1 MFFMISRQGYYQSI
15 IREGKTMFDQE
26 LIVKRVQELRYDH
39 PRMGGKKLYYLMQQ
53 DMDML
58 GVKMGRDK
66 FFDLLRTSGL
76 LVKRRRKY
84 VITTQSHHRYR
95 VYGNV
100 LKGALIKSVN
110 RAWVCDITYIRI
122 RTGFMYLF
130 LITDVF
136 SRKIVG
142 WHLSNNQT
150 VASGLKALQMALN
163 QTKKTAGIIHHSD
176 RGFQYCSPAY
186 VKILLDNQIII
197 SMGEAGNCYDNA
209 LAERVN
215 GILKNEY
222 NLEATFPD
230 QAKAL
235 KAIKHG
241 IKCYNEKRPHWSLNL
256 KIPNEIHQAA

>member
-1 MFFMISRQGYYQSI
+1 MFFMISRQGYYQNI
-15 IREGKTMFDQE
+15 IREGKEIFEEE
-26 LIVKRVQELRYDH
+26 LIIKRVQELRYDH

-53 DMDML
+53 YLETL
-58 GVKMGRDK
+58 GVKIGRDR
-66 FFDLLRTSGL
+66 FFDLLRKNGM
-76 LVKRRRKY
+76 LVKRSRKY
-84 VITTQSHHRYR
+84 VVTTQSHHRYR

-100 LKGALIKSVN
+100 LQGARIIN
-110 RAWVCDITYIRI
+110 PNQAWVCDITYIRI
-122 RTGFMYLF
+122 KTGFMYLF

-150 VASGLKALQMALN
+150 VASGLKALQMAIA
-163 QTKKTAGIIHHSD
+163 QTKNTTGIIHHSD
-176 RGFQYCSPAY
+176 RGFQYCSPSY
-186 VKILLDNQIII
+186 VKILLDNQMKI

-230 QAKAL
+230 QTIAL
-235 KAIKHG
+235 QAIKHG

-256 KIPNEIHQAA
+256 KIPHEIHVAA